1 MITRLDWDFLMN
13 YNVLKFLDCNVND
26 VRGQDYD
33 NGSNMKENHQGV
45 QKWFHELNLKAL
57 YMRCAC
63 HSLNLT
69 FYA

>member
-1 MITRLDWDFLMN
+1 MN

-45 QKWFHELNLKAL
+45 QK
-57 YMRCAC
+57 
-63 HSLNLT
+63 
-69 FYA
+69 